1 VENVTVG
8 FGVAEE
14 GRVGTAKTRNS
25 STLAG
30 YKRLD
35 NKRGDTDMREK
46 L

>member
-1 VENVTVG
+1 MTVG
-8 FGVAEE
+8 LGVVEE
-14 GRVGTAKTRNS
+14 RRVATAKTRHL

-35 NKRGDTDMREK
+35 NKRDRNPDMREK